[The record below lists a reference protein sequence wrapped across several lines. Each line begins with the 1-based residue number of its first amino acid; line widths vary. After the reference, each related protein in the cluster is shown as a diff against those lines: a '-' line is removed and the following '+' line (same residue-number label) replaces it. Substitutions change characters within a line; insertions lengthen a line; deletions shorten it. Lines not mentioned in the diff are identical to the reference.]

1 MVIVVQQVRT
11 SDCGSEGRGFESHHS
26 PKDYNPPKLVKKA
39 SFGEVQKSYNPPKL
53 VKKASFGEVQKT
65 EKLPKQLKKRNFGS
79 SSKKIKV
86 DYVSVGPTWE
96 VPPTTL

>member
-1 MVIVVQQVRT
+1 MVDIVQLVRT
-11 SDCGSEGRGFESHHS
+11 SDCGSEGRGFESHYS
-26 PKDYNPPKLVKKA
+26 PKD
-39 SFGEVQKSYNPPKL
+39 YNPPKL

-65 EKLPKQLKKRNFGS
+65 EKLPKQLKKQSFGS

-86 DYVSVGPTWE
+86 DYVSVGPTGE